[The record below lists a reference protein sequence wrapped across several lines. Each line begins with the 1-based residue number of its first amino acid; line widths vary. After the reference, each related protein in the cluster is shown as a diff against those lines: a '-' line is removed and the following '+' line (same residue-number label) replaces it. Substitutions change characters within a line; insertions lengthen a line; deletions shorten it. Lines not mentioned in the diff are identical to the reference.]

1 MSGSILIVEDDS
13 SIAGLLSEYLVAE
26 GFEAH
31 CVGRG
36 DEVVDWLRSHEARL
50 MLLDIGL
57 PGRNGIE
64 ICREIRRD
72 SEFPIIMLS
81 GRSQEMDRL
90 IGLEIGADD
99 YICKPFSPREVVVRV
114 KTVLRRARRTVYV
127 QDAELDLDDAAC
139 RASFG
144 GRDLDLTVI
153 EYKLLRQLARRRGQ
167 LFTRTQLIER
177 MYVDGRVV
185 TERTV
190 DSHIKKLRK
199 KLEGALPG
207 ANPIHSVYG
216 MGYRYE

>member
-1 MSGSILIVEDDS
+1 MSGPILIAEDDS
-13 SIAGLLSEYLVAE
+13 QTAALLADYLMAE
-26 GFEAH
+26 GFEPH
-31 CVGRG
+31 CVERG
-36 DEVVDWLRSHEARL
+36 DEVVEWLRSHEVRL
-50 MLLDIGL
+50 MLLDVGL

-72 SEFPIIMLS
+72 SEFPIIMVS

-114 KTVLRRARRTVYV
+114 KTVLRRAGRAIYV
-127 QDAELDLDDAAC
+127 QDAELNLDDSAC
-139 RASFG
+139 RASYG
-144 GRDLDLTVI
+144 GHELDLTII

-177 MYVDGRVV
+177 MYADGRVV

-199 KLEGALPG
+199 KLDGAVPG
-207 ANPIHSVYG
+207 ADPIHSVYG
-216 MGYRYE
+216 VGYRYD